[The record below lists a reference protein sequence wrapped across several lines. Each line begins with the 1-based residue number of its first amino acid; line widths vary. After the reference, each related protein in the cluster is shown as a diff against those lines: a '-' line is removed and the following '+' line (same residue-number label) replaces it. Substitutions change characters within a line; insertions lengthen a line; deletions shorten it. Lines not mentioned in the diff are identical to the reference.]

1 MVLAG
6 TPIGSAG
13 DASANLRG
21 LLSEAEVLAAEDTRT
36 LRELLHRI
44 GVTPAGTLVSY
55 HEHNERERADELVAR
70 AAQGA
75 TVAVV
80 TDAGMP
86 SVSDPGYRV
95 AQAAHAA
102 GVAVTALPGPSAVVT
117 ALAVSGLPSDRFSFE
132 GFVPRRDGER
142 RQALAD
148 LVAERRTMV
157 FFASP
162 HRLAA
167 DLAAMAEA
175 FGPDRLAA
183 VCREL
188 TKKHEEVRRAPLR
201 ELVAWAADGVRGE
214 ITVVV
219 AGRSRAEVEA
229 GAGSAEQDLARLA
242 AQARELAEG
251 GLRLKD
257 AASVVAERAGVAK
270 RVVYEAA
277 LRAE

>member
-21 LLSEAEVLAAEDTRT
+21 LLSEAEVIAAEDTRT

-148 LVAERRTMV
+148 LAAERRTMV

-167 DLAAMAEA
+167 DLVAMAEA

-201 ELVAWAADGVRGE
+201 ELVTWAGDGVRGE

-219 AGRSRAEVEA
+219 AGRSRAEVGA

-257 AASVVAERAGVAK
+257 AASVVAERAGAAK

>member
-21 LLSEAEVLAAEDTRT
+21 LLSEAEVIAAEDTRT

-148 LVAERRTMV
+148 LAAERRTMV

-167 DLAAMAEA
+167 DLVAMAEA

-201 ELVAWAADGVRGE
+201 ELVTWAGDGVRGE

-257 AASVVAERAGVAK
+257 AASVVAERAGAAK